1 MLCHTWYFLFINFQM
16 RAAFFYSRAKLFI
29 TIRFGGGAYVV
40 VRFCPWFKFYFLL
53 FLGIVM
59 YGNDFESKENKI
71 WTRDKIEPQNLFTV
85 NCELKLWTVSFH
97 LSPWSA
103 FGSLILNCVIQR
115 RFDKINV
122 ILLSLNFHVQRFAL
136 IGLRKLWDSLTFGM
150 IILLSFFIPSMSKS
164 TLHVTWNIYTDQR
177 SERKYNDT
185 THFLLQWIT
194 FLHDDLRGIASE
206 HLNMLL
212 ECECSLR

>member
-1 MLCHTWYFLFINFQM
+1 MWPDIFFNSTVFLFSVYFFPRIVKFTMLCHTWYFLFINFQM

-40 VRFCPWFKFYFLL
+40 VWFYPWFKFYFLL

-71 WTRDKIEPQNLFTV
+71 WTRDIIEPQNLFTV
-85 NCELKLWTVSFH
+85 NCI

-103 FGSLILNCVIQR
+103 FGSLKLNCVIQR

-122 ILLSLNFHVQRFAL
+122 ILLSLNFHVQRFAF

-150 IILLSFFIPSMSKS
+150 MILLSFFHPK
-164 TLHVTWNIYTDQR
+164 
-177 SERKYNDT
+177 
-185 THFLLQWIT
+185 
-194 FLHDDLRGIASE
+194 
-206 HLNMLL
+206 
-212 ECECSLR
+212 CE

>member
-40 VRFCPWFKFYFLL
+40 VWFYPWFKFYFLL

-97 LSPWSA
+97 LSLWSA

-122 ILLSLNFHVQRFAL
+122 ILLSLNFHENYG
-136 IGLRKLWDSLTFGM
+136 ILWP
-150 IILLSFFIPSMSKS
+150 LLWSFCYLFFIPSMSKS

-177 SERKYNDT
+177 KERKYNDT

-194 FLHDDLRGIASE
+194 FLRDDLRGIASE

-212 ECECSLR
+212 ECKCSLR

>member
-1 MLCHTWYFLFINFQM
+1 M

-85 NCELKLWTVSFH
+85 NCELYPFTFH
-97 LSPWSA
+97 LD
-103 FGSLILNCVIQR
+103 Q
-115 RFDKINV
+115 
-122 ILLSLNFHVQRFAL
+122 LSVA
-136 IGLRKLWDSLTFGM
+136 WY
-150 IILLSFFIPSMSKS
+150 
-164 TLHVTWNIYTDQR
+164 W
-177 SERKYNDT
+177 
-185 THFLLQWIT
+185 
-194 FLHDDLRGIASE
+194 IASSSDG
-206 HLNMLL
+206 LTK
-212 ECECSLR
+212 

>member
-1 MLCHTWYFLFINFQM
+1 M

-53 FLGIVM
+53 FLGVVM

-103 FGSLILNCVIQR
+103 FGGLILNCVIQR

-122 ILLSLNFHVQRFAL
+122 ILLSLNFLRSAICIYRLAKIMGFFDLWYDHSVIFFSSQVWVKAHCMSLEIFTQTKEVNGNIMIQL
-136 IGLRKLWDSLTFGM
+136 ISYCNESHSCMM
-150 IILLSFFIPSMSKS
+150 ILEELQA
-164 TLHVTWNIYTDQR
+164 NI
-177 SERKYNDT
+177 
-185 THFLLQWIT
+185 
-194 FLHDDLRGIASE
+194 
-206 HLNMLL
+206 
-212 ECECSLR
+212 

>member
-1 MLCHTWYFLFINFQM
+1 MTRYFFNSTVFLFSVYFFPRIVKFTMLCHTWYFLFINFQM

-40 VRFCPWFKFYFLL
+40 VWFYPWFKFYFLL

-71 WTRDKIEPQNLFTV
+71 WTRDIIDRLAKIMGFFD
-85 NCELKLWTVSFH
+85 LWYDDS
-97 LSPWSA
+97 
-103 FGSLILNCVIQR
+103 VI
-115 RFDKINV
+115 
-122 ILLSLNFHVQRFAL
+122 
-136 IGLRKLWDSLTFGM
+136 
-150 IILLSFFIPSMSKS
+150 FFSSQVWVKAQ
-164 TLHVTWNIYTDQR
+164 LHVTWNIYTDER
-177 SERKYNDT
+177 SEWKYNDIT
-185 THFLLQWIT
+185 NFLLLWIT

-212 ECECSLR
+212 ECKCSLR